1 MAKLKHKDGNE
12 DKNPNWGGKR
22 EGAGRPSKGE
32 LLKLK
37 DLMDENIDPAFVV
50 QKLFTLI
57 DNGDFRAIDLYL
69 KHRVGMP
76 KQSVDVHSTG
86 DMDLNFKLKNLISF
100 KDDKPQ
106 SE

>member
-1 MAKLKHKDGNE
+1 MSKIKHKDA

-22 EGAGRPSKGE
+22 EGAGRPSKAE
-32 LLKLK
+32 LLKIKEVL
-37 DLMDENIDPAFVV
+37 DENIDPDFVAK
-50 QKLFTLI
+50 KLFQLI

-100 KDDKPQ
+100 DDKPK